1 MDKNYNFFALAA
13 RMKYINRWGL
23 MKNTQPESIGQHS
36 LDTAVIAHGLAV
48 INNKIFGGNI
58 DAEKTALVAMFHDI
72 SEIIT
77 GDMPTPIKYYN
88 SDIMKAYKEIEKK
101 ATESILE
108 KLPEELRD
116 NYVEAFVCED
126 KDICRIVKAADKL
139 SAYKKCIEEENAG
152 NSEFKKAK
160 ESILESIKEMN
171 LPEADYFMEKFIPA
185 FYLTLDEI

>member
-48 INNKIFGGNI
+48 INNKIFSGNI

-139 SAYKKCIEEENAG
+139 SAYIKCIEEENAG

-160 ESILESIKEMN
+160 ESIMESIKKMN